1 MPFALPPPAPPAP
14 LAPRDAR
21 DKSSVEGAVGAR
33 SYDANGEASRGDAA
47 AHSSGRERAEAMR
60 TEDADVGGSG
70 DASDGGVV
78 NVGHD
83 GLEASD
89 GVMDG
94 DASEPKGGG
103 GTLSWASLVKKGPPS
118 GAPPA
123 APSGQGRVAGKS
135 LGEDAPADG
144 TGGWGDEDD
153 EGEEEDDEMA
163 GMNGGGGFDPSLKD
177 DQPSTSIYV
186 KNFAT
191 STTEEQ
197 LQELFLKFGTIKNI
211 SVKLDRGFAFVDFH
225 EPDAV
230 AQVLAAAPDTFLLD
244 GKRMIVEER
253 QSRDSRPP
261 AFRGSTGRS
270 SGRFAGRGGRPGGRG
285 FRGASSS
292 GGGGRAAKTA

>member
-1 MPFALPPPAPPAP
+1 
-14 LAPRDAR
+14 
-21 DKSSVEGAVGAR
+21 
-33 SYDANGEASRGDAA
+33 
-47 AHSSGRERAEAMR
+47 MR

-197 LQELFLKFGTIKNI
+197 LQELFTKFGTIKNI
-211 SVKLDRGFAFVDFH
+211 SVKLDRGFAFVEFVTKGEATKAMRALQSTHLYGRRLVLQYGDADQSV
-225 EPDAV
+225 EELRSKVRASLPDAV
-230 AQVLAAAPDTFLLD
+230 APL
-244 GKRMIVEER
+244 GKRRKGDGE
-253 QSRDSRPP
+253 
-261 AFRGSTGRS
+261 
-270 SGRFAGRGGRPGGRG
+270 GGDG
-285 FRGASSS
+285 FS
-292 GGGGRAAKTA
+292 GGMVGVEL